1 MSKLIKKWRKNMS
14 RMKTFFK
21 YAMWVILFFIFSEIM
36 ININLETV
44 YRNIGRKDNLP
55 QVTIYQAQATKV
67 NGRIKGIIKN
77 QAENKIE
84 SKYIKVDFY
93 SERDVLLGTKYI
105 DVSAMRENETQ
116 DLELYFKLQNVD
128 YYEMSFTNEKTESE
142 ITLLPQDLTTSQIR
156 WLVFLT
162 FLLIY

>member
-156 WLVFLT
+156 WLAFLT

>member
-1 MSKLIKKWRKNMS
+1 MS

-36 ININLETV
+36 ININLKTV

-67 NGRIKGIIKN
+67 NGRIKGTIKN
-77 QAENKIE
+77 QDENKIE
-84 SKYIKVDFY
+84 YKYIKVDFY

-116 DLELYFKLQNVD
+116 NLELYFKLQDVD

-142 ITLLPQDLTTSQIR
+142 ITLLPQDLKPNEVFLTA
-156 WLVFLT
+156 FLT

>member
-14 RMKTFFK
+14 RIKTFFK
-21 YAMWVILFFIFSEIM
+21 YAVWVILFFIFSEIM

-55 QVTIYQAQATKV
+55 QITIYQAQATKV

-156 WLVFLT
+156 WLAFLT

>member
-1 MSKLIKKWRKNMS
+1 MS

-55 QVTIYQAQATKV
+55 QITIYQAQATKV

-156 WLVFLT
+156 WLAFLT

>member
-1 MSKLIKKWRKNMS
+1 MS

-55 QVTIYQAQATKV
+55 QITIYQAQATKV
-67 NGRIKGIIKN
+67 NGRIKGTIKY

-84 SKYIKVDFY
+84 YKYIKVDFY

-156 WLVFLT
+156 WLAFLT

>member
-1 MSKLIKKWRKNMS
+1 MS

-55 QVTIYQAQATKV
+55 QITIYQAQATKV
-67 NGRIKGIIKN
+67 NGRIKGTIKN
-77 QAENKIE
+77 QVENKIE
-84 SKYIKVDFY
+84 FKYIKVDFY

-156 WLVFLT
+156 WLSFLT

>member
-21 YAMWVILFFIFSEIM
+21 YAVWVILFFIFSEIM

-156 WLVFLT
+156 WLAFLT

>member
-55 QVTIYQAQATKV
+55 QITIYQAQATKV
-67 NGRIKGIIKN
+67 NGN

-156 WLVFLT
+156 WLAFLT

>member
-1 MSKLIKKWRKNMS
+1 MS

-36 ININLETV
+36 ININLETA

-67 NGRIKGIIKN
+67 NGRIKGTIKN
-77 QAENKIE
+77 QDENKIE

-156 WLVFLT
+156 WLSFLT

>member
-14 RMKTFFK
+14 RIKTFFK
-21 YAMWVILFFIFSEIM
+21 YAVWVILFFIFSEIM

-67 NGRIKGIIKN
+67 NGRIKGTIKN

-93 SERDVLLGTKYI
+93 SERDILLGTKYI

-116 DLELYFKLQNVD
+116 DLELYF
-128 YYEMSFTNEKTESE
+128 YEMSFTNEKTESE
-142 ITLLPQDLTTSQIR
+142 ITLLPQDLTISQIR
-156 WLVFLT
+156 WLSFLT

>member
-1 MSKLIKKWRKNMS
+1 MS

-21 YAMWVILFFIFSEIM
+21 YAIWIILYFIFSEIM
-36 ININLETV
+36 ININLETT

-55 QVTIYQAQATKV
+55 QVIVYQAQATKV
-67 NGRIKGIIKN
+67 NGRIKGTITNKS
-77 QAENKIE
+77 ENKIE
-84 SKYIKVDFY
+84 YKYIKVDFY

-105 DVSAMRENETQ
+105 DVSAIREDETQ
-116 DLELYFKLQNVD
+116 NLELYFKLQDVS

-142 ITLLPQDLTTSQIR
+142 IKLLPKDLTANEIFWTA
-156 WLVFLT
+156 FLG

>member
-1 MSKLIKKWRKNMS
+1 MS

-142 ITLLPQDLTTSQIR
+142 ITLLPQDLTISQIR
-156 WLVFLT
+156 WLSFLT

>member
-1 MSKLIKKWRKNMS
+1 MS

-21 YAMWVILFFIFSEIM
+21 YAVWVILFFIFSEIM

-156 WLVFLT
+156 WLAFLT

>member
-1 MSKLIKKWRKNMS
+1 MD
-14 RMKTFFK
+14 RMKTFLK
-21 YAMWVILFFIFSEIM
+21 YIIWFVLFFFFSNFI
-36 ININLETV
+36 INVGLNSS
-44 YRNIGRKDNLP
+44 YKNIERRDSIE
-55 QVTIYQAQATKV
+55 QVQIKQAQATLV
-67 NGRIKGIIKN
+67 NGRIKGTIKN

-93 SERDVLLGTKYI
+93 SERDILLGTKYI

-142 ITLLPQDLTTSQIR
+142 ITLLPQDLTISQIR
-156 WLVFLT
+156 WLSFLT

>member
-1 MSKLIKKWRKNMS
+1 MS

-21 YAMWVILFFIFSEIM
+21 YAIWIILFFIFSEIM
-36 ININLETV
+36 ININLETT

-55 QVTIYQAQATKV
+55 QVIVYQSQATKV
-67 NGRIKGIIKN
+67 NGRIKGTITNKS
-77 QAENKIE
+77 ENKIE
-84 SKYIKVDFY
+84 YKYIKVDFY

-105 DVSAMRENETQ
+105 DVSAIREDETQ
-116 DLELYFKLQNVD
+116 NLELYFKLQDVS

-142 ITLLPQDLTTSQIR
+142 IELLPKDLTANEIFWTA
-156 WLVFLT
+156 FLG

>member
-1 MSKLIKKWRKNMS
+1 MD
-14 RMKTFFK
+14 RMKTFLK
-21 YAMWVILFFIFSEIM
+21 YAIFIIAFYIFSNLLIYL
-36 ININLETV
+36 NLETA
-44 YRNIGRKDNLP
+44 YQNIGRKDNLP
-55 QVTIYQAQATKV
+55 QITIYQAQATKI
-67 NGRIKGIIKN
+67 NGRIKGTIKN

-156 WLVFLT
+156 WLSFLT

>member
-36 ININLETV
+36 ININLETA

-67 NGRIKGIIKN
+67 NGRIKGTIKN
-77 QAENKIE
+77 QDENKIE

-156 WLVFLT
+156 WLSFLT